1 MSSPCRWPTAI
12 GVVLLLSLDT
22 GWSQTR
28 TAPRL
33 DFLNDRLPI
42 ADSDLFDESS
52 YIESGVGLSF
62 GVDKRLTYLA
72 GEYQEAARQFEQGVS
87 MFKYKAEIWVYL
99 ARAYFYM
106 KAPDRARLAL
116 ERAQVL
122 MPDLT
127 DRLWQ
132 PLVES
137 LLAEIRKRANNQQ
150 IQVYFYSPGQ
160 EDFLSLFRLYLFLE
174 DYNSATGVLKSAAGR
189 DGKLREQATTVSG
202 ESRQMRLTEA
212 DKWWALSQQLRVE
225 LSALGIEVPRDSLAA
240 WGGWTEEA
248 AFSPEGSDPTGSST
262 GSQAG
267 SGRSSQVRDLEGSW
281 RSWSKPPASVVTTD
295 LKVLQLKIDYYG
307 AEAEDFRTLFEAY
320 LQGDDSHRA
329 SEVTVSL
336 GREIDRLVILTSVA
350 PDVQEEVRIQERVD
364 LFEALKKELESLLPQ
379 TVKAVP

>member
-1 MSSPCRWPTAI
+1 MSSPCRWPSAI

-189 DGKLREQATTVSG
+189 D
-202 ESRQMRLTEA
+202 
-212 DKWWALSQQLRVE
+212 
-225 LSALGIEVPRDSLAA
+225 
-240 WGGWTEEA
+240 
-248 AFSPEGSDPTGSST
+248 
-262 GSQAG
+262 
-267 SGRSSQVRDLEGSW
+267 
-281 RSWSKPPASVVTTD
+281 
-295 LKVLQLKIDYYG
+295 
-307 AEAEDFRTLFEAY
+307 EAY
-320 LQGDDSHRA
+320 LQGDDNHRA